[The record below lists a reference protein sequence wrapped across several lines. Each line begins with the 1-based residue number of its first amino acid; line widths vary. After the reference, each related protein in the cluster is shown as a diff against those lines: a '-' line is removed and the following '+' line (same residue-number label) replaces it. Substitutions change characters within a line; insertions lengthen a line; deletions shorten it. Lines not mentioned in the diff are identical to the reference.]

1 MSTAQ
6 ILTDAVSTPFRELE
20 KQRPAVEKVA
30 TEMVSQGCMIAL
42 VPPKAVAE
50 QLAEYGDEPID
61 QLHVTLVYLG
71 KLGEDDIDP
80 EKTADVLEEWADTTP
95 RLKGTYAG
103 HCLFAVS
110 ASSDG
115 KVPEVVTV
123 DCPGL
128 TRARTRLVDLLDA
141 AKIAYHDDHDFVPH
155 TTVSYVDESA
165 TVAPLDEPISVT
177 FSSVS
182 LFIGEDEQTFKLLG

>member
-1 MSTAQ
+1 MSTRAERYVWTADQ
-6 ILTDAVSTPFRELE
+6 LVIHPQLVKVSSEI
-20 KQRPAVEKVA
+20 A
-30 TEMVSQGCMIAL
+30 SQGCMIAL

-50 QLAEYGDEPID
+50 QLAELGDESID